1 MKRAMGP
8 VLALTLLAGVPAQA
22 APVNINDASA
32 EEIAEA
38 LRGVGIKRAQ
48 QVVDFRE
55 KHGRFRSVEQLREV
69 KGFGGK
75 TFDRNRHDI
84 RLHD

>member
-1 MKRAMGP
+1 MERTMVAA
-8 VLALTLLAGVPAQA
+8 LALALLAGVPAWA

-75 TFDRNRHDI
+75 TFELNRHDI

>member
-1 MKRAMGP
+1 MKCATG
-8 VLALTLLAGVPAQA
+8 VALLLALLAGMPAWA

-75 TFDRNRHDI
+75 TFDLNRHDI